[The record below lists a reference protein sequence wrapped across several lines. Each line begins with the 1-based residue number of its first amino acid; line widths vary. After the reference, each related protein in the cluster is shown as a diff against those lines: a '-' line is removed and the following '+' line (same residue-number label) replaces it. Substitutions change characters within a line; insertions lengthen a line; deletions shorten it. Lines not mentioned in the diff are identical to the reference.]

1 MPSKPVRNRVKVV
14 AASTAVPP
22 LASALRGLG
31 FTDYEARAYAAL
43 AVKQPATA
51 YEIAKQAG
59 LPRANVYS
67 ALRTLEGKGA
77 IQPVTENP
85 VRYVPV
91 NPEQFFRGIQR
102 STAGLCEDVMREM
115 KRAVRDDGNDYVS
128 VLRGEAE
135 VRLRLKEMIEGARHH
150 VWIKGTVT
158 LIAPHARELAAAARR
173 GVTVRLIV
181 FGEAVPGLKPHRHIQ
196 VIPHEGDGRLHG
208 PPSDALLTVT
218 VDGSSMLI
226 ASFMDAVRASFARD
240 YSVIYVIETL
250 LLHEIY
256 LAEIHAAFG
265 PQLDARFGRQLGGL
279 RRKYRPRSRGRPVI
293 EGREPETP

>member
-1 MPSKPVRNRVKVV
+1 MKSR
-14 AASTAVPP
+14 AAQAATSAPP
-22 LASALRGLG
+22 LAAALRGLG

-43 AVKQPATA
+43 AAKQPATA
-51 YEIAKQAG
+51 YEIAKVAG

-67 ALRTLEGKGA
+67 ALRALEAKGA
-77 IQPVTENP
+77 IQPVSEDP

-102 STAGLCEDVMREM
+102 STAGLCEEVVREM
-115 KRAVRDDGNDYVS
+115 KRAARDDGSAYVT

-135 VRLRLKEMIEGARHH
+135 VRLRLREMIDGARHH
-150 VWIKGTVT
+150 VWLKGTVT
-158 LIAPHARELAAAARR
+158 LIAPHARELMTAASR

-181 FGEAVPGLKPHRHIQ
+181 FGQAVPGLKPHRRIQ
-196 VIPHEGDGRLHG
+196 VIPHEGDGELHG
-208 PPSDALLTVT
+208 PPSDAMLTAT

-226 ASFMDAVRASFARD
+226 ATFTETARASFARD
-240 YSVIYVIETL
+240 FPVIYVIETL

-265 PQLDARFGRQLGGL
+265 PQLEARFGRQLASL
-279 RRKYRPRSRGRPVI
+279 RRKYRPRGRGRPVI
-293 EGREPETP
+293 EGREPAIR

>member
-1 MPSKPVRNRVKVV
+1 MASKVV
-14 AASTAVPP
+14 RSRAPAAAAP
-22 LASALRGLG
+22 LATALRGLG

-43 AVKQPATA
+43 AARQPATA
-51 YEIAKQAG
+51 YEIAIQAG

-67 ALRTLEGKGA
+67 ALRALEAKGA

-102 STAGLCEDVMREM
+102 STSGLCEDVMREM
-115 KRAVRDDGNDYVS
+115 KRAARDDGGNSYVS

-135 VRLRLKEMIEGARHH
+135 VRLRLKEMIEAAREH
-150 VWIKGTVT
+150 VWLKGTVT
-158 LIAPHARELAAAARR
+158 LIEPHARELAAAARR

-181 FGEAVPGLKPHRHIQ
+181 FGRAVPGLKPHRRIQ
-196 VIPHEGDGRLHG
+196 VIPHEGDGELHG
-208 PPSDALLTVT
+208 PPSDALLTAT

-226 ASFMDAVRASFARD
+226 ASFTDSVRASFARD
-240 YSVIYVIETL
+240 YPVIYVIETL

-265 PQLDARFGRQLGGL
+265 PQLEARFGRQLSGL
-279 RRKYRPRSRGRPVI
+279 RRKYRPRGRGRPVI
-293 EGREPETP
+293 EGSEPE